1 LNSQEEGQ
9 ERQRQ
14 RQPFYENEEELER
27 DQAESMEKLDKRIGW
42 YKAGNG
48 DRKDHNRVTWSED
61 ELFEKY
67 RHLRA
72 VTKKNMPHLW
82 PGLEFALS
90 VKTILNIKGNTLPFS
105 GILLGPASSAKT
117 VIVELFR
124 GSRHT
129 FYTDNF
135 SPKSLVSH
143 NSAVPKEKLREID
156 MLPKIKD
163 KYFLTPELAPIFA
176 ARDDDLLQVL
186 GILTRV
192 ADGRGYESDSG
203 AQGHRGYNEQIMF
216 TWLGAVV
223 DIPYKV
229 HRLLGTLGPKL
240 YFFRMPRVEETEDYY
255 HNSRSNNFIETE
267 QEIRTALLEYLTYF
281 EMNPEATMEVEDGL
295 PKIFMNIEKD
305 EELADRIIIRLSKL
319 LARLRAI
326 VPTWET
332 KDTQGSEY
340 SYTIAKIEDPSRA
353 ITQLRNLARG
363 HALSQGRKYFTIEDI
378 PIVIHTALSTASIER
393 VRILD
398 ILIANNGILT
408 TSQICEFLNTTPP
421 TARRTMTELKATGL
435 VQLDET
441 KSNDGYNTTFMITLK
456 SEFDWFLSDEFK
468 ELKEGGGGRKKNT
481 PHAETNNTIPIT
493 IPNDDHMRGG
503 ENSFHPPY
511 NVVEDS
517 STNLE
522 YPPKCYHCN
531 VNGFTTKDQYERHV
545 VNHHT
550 NLPCYPGPAD
560 LEKLGLMPQGM
571 SWEQQLPRDQYFEFE
586 LESKK

>member
-1 LNSQEEGQ
+1 LNSEEETQ
-9 ERQRQ
+9 QQR
-14 RQPFYENEEELER
+14 PLYENDQEWER
-27 DQAESMEKLDKRIGW
+27 DQEEAIKKLDKRIGW
-42 YKAGNG
+42 YSPGN
-48 DRKDHNRVTWSED
+48 DNRKDHNNEKWSYEDLYKKYQHLKDVT
-61 ELFEKY
+61 
-67 RHLRA
+67 LR
-72 VTKKNMPHLW
+72 NMPHLW

-90 VKTILNIKGNTLPFS
+90 VKTILNIKGNTLPFA

-143 NSAVPKEKLREID
+143 NSSVSKEKLREID

-163 KYFLTPELAPIFA
+163 KFFLTPELAPIFA

-203 AQGHRGYNEQIMF
+203 AQGHRGYNEKIMF

-240 YFFRMPRVEETEDYY
+240 YFFRMPRIEETEDYY
-255 HNSRSNNFIETE
+255 HKSRSDNFVEKE

-281 EMNPEATMEVEDGL
+281 EMNPEATTEVEDGL
-295 PKIFMNIEKD
+295 PKISMETDLD

-363 HALSQGRKYFTIEDI
+363 HALSQGRKYFMIKDI

-393 VRILD
+393 VRIFD
-398 ILIANNGILT
+398 ILIANKGTLT

-435 VQLDET
+435 VQMDET
-441 KSNDGYNTTFMITLK
+441 KTSDGYNTTFMITLK

-468 ELKEGGGGRKKNT
+468 ELKEGGEGRKKNT
-481 PHAETNNTIPIT
+481 PHAETNNTIPVT
-493 IPNDDHMRGG
+493 IPNNDHMRGR
-503 ENSFHPPY
+503 ENSFHPPN
-511 NVVEDS
+511 NVIEDTF
-517 STNLE
+517 TNLE

-531 VNGFTTKDQYERHV
+531 VNGFTTKAQYERHV

-560 LEKLGLMPQGM
+560 LEKHSLEPQGM
-571 SWEQQLPRDQYFEFE
+571 SWEQELPRDHYFEFE
-586 LESKK
+586 LGSKK